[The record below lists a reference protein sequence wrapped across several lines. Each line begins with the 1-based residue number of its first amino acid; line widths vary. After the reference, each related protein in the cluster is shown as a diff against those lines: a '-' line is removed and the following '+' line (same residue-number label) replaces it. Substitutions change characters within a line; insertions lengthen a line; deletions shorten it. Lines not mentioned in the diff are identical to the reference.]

1 MAIPGL
7 TGIGSGMDIKGMVD
21 ALVNAERAPKAA
33 QLSRL
38 EKTTTA
44 KFSALSQFKNSL
56 AEFQDSLKKLNDPA
70 LFEKRSA
77 SSGKTDVFTVTA
89 SAKAAPGNYNV
100 QVFKLAQTSKVALG
114 GVDDPAAAVGT
125 GKLSIAA
132 GETTLD
138 IDVTEANNSLTGIRD
153 AINAAGKSKGLSAT
167 IVSDPGGAGG
177 ARLVLTSDKSGAES
191 DISVSVTRGEDDTG
205 DLSVLAFTPPAP
217 DADYTPTPVDD
228 ENPRAAR
235 VISYA
240 RDADLAI
247 DGIRIS
253 SKTNTVEDAIEG
265 VTLNLRAAQSKDD
278 QESAA
283 VINLNVAEDK
293 AGVKKSINDF
303 VGAYNKMLG
312 TVGSLTSVIPVGGD
326 EGQPLAAALVGDA
339 SVRSFMSAMR
349 SELGSAGGES
359 GGIRILADLGVT
371 TQRDGTLAV
380 DSDKLDKA
388 VNDNFD
394 QLNGFLTGDDGL
406 MARLGTK
413 ISPFTDSGGILDSR
427 TKALQNTLASVD
439 DQREALDLRIG
450 KVEARLLKQFNAMD
464 SLLGQLAGTS
474 DYLTGVLDSLPGVVK
489 KD

>member
-89 SAKAAPGNYNV
+89 NAKAAPGNYNV
-100 QVFKLAQTSKVALG
+100 QIFNLAQTSKVALA

-125 GKLSIAA
+125 GKLSIKA
-132 GETTLD
+132 GETALD

-167 IVSDPGGAGG
+167 IVSDPSGAGG
-177 ARLVLTSDKSGAES
+177 ARLVLSSDKSGANN
-191 DISVSVTRGEDDTG
+191 DIAVSVTPGDTG
-205 DLSVLAFTPPAP
+205 NLSVLAFTPPAP
-217 DADYTPTPVDD
+217 DADYTPMPVD
-228 ENPRAAR
+228 ENAPREAR

-240 RDADLAI
+240 RDANLAI

-253 SKTNTVEDAIEG
+253 SSTNTVDDAIEG
-265 VTLNLRAAQSKDD
+265 VTLNLRTAQSKDD
-278 QESAA
+278 QDNAA

-303 VGAYNKMLG
+303 VAAYNKMLD
-312 TVGSLTSVIPVGGD
+312 TVESLTSVIPVGGD
-326 EGQPLAAALVGDA
+326 DGQPLAAALVGDA

-349 SELGSAGGES
+349 SELGSAGGET

-371 TQRDGTLAV
+371 TQRDGKLAV

-388 VNDNFD
+388 VNENFD
-394 QLNGFLTGDDGL
+394 QLNGFLTGNDGL

-413 ISPFTDSGGILDSR
+413 ISPFTDNGGILDSR
-427 TKALQNTLASVD
+427 TKALQNTLSSVD
-439 DQREALDLRIG
+439 DQRRSLDLRIE
-450 KVEARLLKQFNAMD
+450 KVEARLLKQFNTMD

-474 DYLTGVLDSLPGVVK
+474 NYLTGVLDSLPGVVK
-489 KD
+489 QSK

>member
-1 MAIPGL
+1 MAISGL

-38 EKTTTA
+38 EKSTTA
-44 KFSALSQFKNSL
+44 KFSALSQFKSSL

-77 SSGKTDVFTVTA
+77 SSGKSDVFSVTA
-89 SAKAAPGNYNV
+89 DASAAAGNYNV
-100 QVFKLAQTSKVALG
+100 QVFSLAQSSKVALA
-114 GVDDPAAAVGT
+114 GVDDPTAEVGT
-125 GKLSIAA
+125 GKLSIAM
-132 GETTLD
+132 GDTTVD
-138 IDVTEANNSLTGIRD
+138 IEVNEANNSLTGIRD
-153 AINAAGKSKGLSAT
+153 AINAAGKGKGLTAT
-167 IVSDPGGAGG
+167 IVNDPNGAGG
-177 ARLVLTSDKSGAES
+177 ARLVLSSDKSGVDN
-191 DISVSVTRGEDDTG
+191 DISVTVTQGEDDTG

-217 DADYTPTPVDD
+217 DADYTPTPADD
-228 ENPRAAR
+228 DNPRAAR

-303 VGAYNKMLG
+303 VAAYNKMLD
-312 TVGSLTSVIPVGGD
+312 TVDSLTSVIPVGGD

-371 TQRDGTLAV
+371 TQRDGKLAV
-380 DSDKLDKA
+380 DSEQLDKA
-388 VNDNFD
+388 VNDNFE

-406 MARLGTK
+406 MARLGSK
-413 ISPFTDSGGILDSR
+413 IDPFTQSGGILDSR